1 MILHAGSIVS
11 GLRTSKRLIV
21 KVNTSYMVYEAKTG
35 LSSVGSGLSM
45 SLNNSIHETRDYFQN
60 VSFVDS
66 EEFNVSA
73 TTQPRAPMYIVFTAT
88 IFYVLIFILG
98 VSGNVIVVTVVSL
111 VRAMK
116 TTMNIYLVNLCIA
129 DLLVL
134 VLCMP
139 TALAEIFTMEA
150 WLFGEIMCK

>member
-1 MILHAGSIVS
+1 
-11 GLRTSKRLIV
+11 
-21 KVNTSYMVYEAKTG
+21 
-35 LSSVGSGLSM
+35 M
-45 SLNNSIHETRDYFQN
+45 SLNNSIYETRDQFQN
-60 VSFVDS
+60 FSFVDS

-88 IFYVLIFILG
+88 IFYVLIFVLG